1 MSFSPEY
8 AAWTN
13 AKKRCKNV
21 PSYYNRGITMCE
33 EWINYFQQ
41 FYQDMGDRP
50 GPDYSLDRINNDL
63 GYSASNCRWATAKT
77 QANNRSNQVLITH
90 NGLTLT
96 VEEWSKKINI
106 SPATIYKR
114 LQKTTEVSDILSE
127 RLRPGAVI
135 NPDTD
140 GRIN

>member
-1 MSFSPEY
+1 MSSSPEY
-8 AAWTN
+8 SAWSN

-33 EWINYFQQ
+33 EWINSFQQ

-50 GPDYSLDRINNDL
+50 GTDYRLDRINNDL

-77 QANNRSNQVLITH
+77 QANNRSNQVLIT
-90 NGLTLT
+90 NDGLTLT
-96 VEEWSKKINI
+96 VEEWGEKLNI
-106 SPATIYKR
+106 APSTIYTR
-114 LQKTTEVSDILSE
+114 LKKCSKVSDVLSE
-127 RLRPGAVI
+127 RLRPGAMI

-140 GRIN
+140 GRRK